1 MLCWH
6 VTDRLVLPWLAVLM
20 IASCAEACHWGC
32 VGQYY
37 VRMPHVRKPRHYS
50 TTIAAP
56 CLWHADLGCVWLC
69 GCGCVPMGLC
79 VFVVATV
86 VHSGELTISYVLQA
100 MGVSR
105 EVAAGT
111 VRLSVGRF
119 TTTAEVKRVVAA
131 VSKEVCQLLG
141 EQPPAADGAEGG
153 ATAGAGSG
161 AGAGAGGSVDWDSL
175 PATGKSY
182 FESTMWLSGV
192 SKVLAAVPVAQL
204 PEPWRRSGFDHAVIT
219 ATTLFHPQARVA
231 LESRTA
237 CARLN

>member
-1 MLCWH
+1 
-6 VTDRLVLPWLAVLM
+6 
-20 IASCAEACHWGC
+20 
-32 VGQYY
+32 
-37 VRMPHVRKPRHYS
+37 
-50 TTIAAP
+50 
-56 CLWHADLGCVWLC
+56 
-69 GCGCVPMGLC
+69 
-79 VFVVATV
+79 
-86 VHSGELTISYVLQA
+86 

-119 TTTAEVKRVVAA
+119 TTTAEVERVVAA

-141 EQPPAADGAEGG
+141 EQPPAADGAERG

-161 AGAGAGGSVDWDSL
+161 AGSGAGAGGSVDWDSL

-204 PEPWRRSGFDHAVIT
+204 PESWRRSGFDHAVIT
-219 ATTLFHPQARVA
+219 ATTLFHPQARVPPGP
-231 LESRTA
+231 RTT

>member
-1 MLCWH
+1 
-6 VTDRLVLPWLAVLM
+6 
-20 IASCAEACHWGC
+20 
-32 VGQYY
+32 
-37 VRMPHVRKPRHYS
+37 
-50 TTIAAP
+50 
-56 CLWHADLGCVWLC
+56 
-69 GCGCVPMGLC
+69 
-79 VFVVATV
+79 
-86 VHSGELTISYVLQA
+86 

-119 TTTAEVKRVVAA
+119 TTPAEVERVVAA

-161 AGAGAGGSVDWDSL
+161 AGAGAGAGAGGSVDWDSL

-182 FESTMWLSGV
+182 FENTMWLSGL

-204 PEPWRRSGFDHAVIT
+204 PESWRRSGFDHAVFT
-219 ATTLFHPQARVA
+219 ATTLFHPQARVTPGP
-231 LESRTA
+231 RTT